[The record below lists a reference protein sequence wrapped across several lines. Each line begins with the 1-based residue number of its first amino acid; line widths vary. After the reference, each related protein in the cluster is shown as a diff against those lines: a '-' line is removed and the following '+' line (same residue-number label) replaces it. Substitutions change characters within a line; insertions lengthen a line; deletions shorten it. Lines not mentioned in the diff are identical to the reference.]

1 MVGYDINWSA
11 NANEK
16 VLQHPLYQK
25 YSSSAFS
32 AISLS
37 DVQSD
42 LNAVLATTGSTAIC
56 AYLAWLIRIKN
67 LLA

>member
-1 MVGYDINWSA
+1 LVGYDINWSA
-11 NANEK
+11 SANEK

-25 YSSSAFS
+25 YSSSSFA
-32 AISLS
+32 AIALS
-37 DVQSD
+37 DVQGD
-42 LNAVLATTGSTAIC
+42 LSNVLATTGSTAIC

>member
-25 YSSSAFS
+25 YSSSSFDGITVDEVKA
-32 AISLS
+32 
-37 DVQSD
+37 D
-42 LNAVLATTGSTAIC
+42 LGNVIATTGSTAIC
-56 AYLAWLIRIKN
+56 SYLAWLIRIKN

>member
-1 MVGYDINWSA
+1 VVGYEINWSA
-11 NANEK
+11 TASER

-25 YSSSAFS
+25 YSSSSFDGITVS
-32 AISLS
+32 E
-37 DVQSD
+37 VKQD
-42 LNAVLATTGSTAIC
+42 LGNVLATTGSTAIC